1 MGDPSGHALVAP
13 SGLNLTKACAAS
25 LLLQF
30 MAPPL
35 PDTDE
40 EAEGTA
46 AHHHAV
52 QWAMG
57 REMPRG
63 TRFKLNGREWEVDVD
78 MENGSRLFAYH
89 CVKGFRGRYEDP
101 VGMPTIHAQC
111 HGTPDYWAAYS
122 AGDGGIVSAISDAE
136 EAIRRVIEIHVKDY
150 KYGHRYVD
158 PFENWQL
165 LAYAIGVCIRLG
177 LTDPDV
183 VIVLVIIQP
192 RAYHADGPVK
202 EWRITLGD
210 LFRYG
215 DKIRERVEQA
225 LSADAP
231 ATVGGHCLDCKARH
245 LCKTLQHGAMHVVD
259 FAGIGEAV
267 DMPTEALA
275 VEARIMHD
283 AMKIL
288 EARYEGLKAQID
300 AMIRS
305 GKPVPYWVLADGRSK
320 LDWNEGVTVAQID
333 ALGQMNGLNLLKAPA
348 AITPTQAKDAGLIE
362 AVINM
367 YATRGPSGKTLKPE
381 TTTTARKLFSGVN
394 RP

>member
-1 MGDPSGHALVAP
+1 MGDPAGHALVAP
-13 SGLNLTKACAAS
+13 SGLPLTKECAAS

-57 REMPRG
+57 RQMPRG
-63 TRFKLNGREWEVDVD
+63 TKFMNGGREWEVDMD

-111 HGTPDYWAAYS
+111 HGTPDYWAAY
-122 AGDGGIVSAISDAE
+122 D
-136 EAIRRVIEIHVKDY
+136 EARMALDVATEVRRVIEVHVKDY

-165 LAYAIGVCIRLG
+165 LSYAIGVCIRLG
-177 LTDPDV
+177 LTDPEV
-183 VIVLVIIQP
+183 VIVLVIVQP
-192 RAYHADGPVK
+192 RAYHRDGPVK

-210 LFRYG
+210 LFRWG
-215 DKIRERVEQA
+215 DRIREQVELA
-225 LSADAP
+225 LAPNAP
-231 ATVGGHCLDCKARH
+231 ARVGNWCLDCKARH
-245 LCKTLQHGAMHVVD
+245 ICNTLQTSAMAVAE

-267 DMPTEALA
+267 DMPTDSIA

-283 AMKIL
+283 AMAIL
-288 EARYEGLKAQID
+288 RARYEGLIAQLD
-300 AMIRS
+300 A
-305 GKPVPYWVLADGRSK
+305 LARRGQQIPGWMLEDGRSSLK
-320 LDWNEGVTVAQID
+320 WNAGVSVDTLRDLGA
-333 ALGQMNGLNLLKAPA
+333 ALGLDLLKAPA
-348 AITPTQAKDAGLIE
+348 PITPTQAKDLGLAE
-362 AVINM
+362 AVVDK
-367 YATRGPSGKTLKPE
+367 YATRGPAGKTLKPI
-381 TTTTARKLFSGVN
+381 TTTAARKLFGAN